1 MYRAALIGALVIVT
15 AGSGCSKLVPKL
27 DEVIP
32 DNRKEY
38 RKAKSLP
45 DLEVPPELS
54 TDAIQDRM
62 AIPEGGQA
70 ARYSTYQERRAE
82 RKRAEELEQTQTS
95 AIRLLENEHVLAAE
109 GAPVQVWP
117 KLRAFWQAE
126 GYELELDDVELGII
140 ETSWNE
146 NESKLARDKFKVFAE
161 AGDGSGTTVL
171 YISHEGQE
179 LVPQGEDL
187 VWQRR
192 PRNVELERTTVE
204 RLEQQLNDSPR
215 SGLAT
220 RAPDGDARRPDEDLE
235 AGASS
240 NRTRSAGSA
249 PASGLQLAEM
259 VSVGDGKS
267 YLSVAQDFPAAWK
280 STGRALE
287 QAGVAVKN
295 SDKGRGIYVVQMAD
309 AGEDEGGMLSKLKFW
324 DRGGGE
330 EYQVSLTG
338 VGEKTE
344 VVVLDRSGRWETSGD
359 AATLLDRLHEA
370 LNGGRI

>member
-1 MYRAALIGALVIVT
+1 MYRAALIGVLVIVT

-27 DEVIP
+27 DEVMP
-32 DNRKEY
+32 DNRKDY
-38 RKAKSLP
+38 QKAKSLP

-70 ARYSTYQERRAE
+70 ARYSTYQERRAD

-117 KLRAFWQAE
+117 KLRAFWESE
-126 GYELELDDVELGII
+126 GYQLELDDVELGII

-179 LVPQGEDL
+179 LVPQGEEL

-192 PRNVELERTTVE
+192 PRNVELERATVE
-204 RLEQQLNDSPR
+204 RLEQELTDTPR

-220 RAPDGDARRPDEDLE
+220 RESDGDVRPTSETE
-235 AGASS
+235 GAGTPVGE
-240 NRTRSAGSA
+240 TRSVDSA
-249 PASGLQLAEM
+249 PASGVQLAEM

-267 YLSVAQDFPAAWK
+267 YLTVAQDFPAAWK
-280 STGRALE
+280 ATGRALE

-295 SDKGRGIYVVQMAD
+295 SDKGRGIYVIQMTG
-309 AGEDEGGMLSKLKFW
+309 AGQDEGGMLSKLKFW

-359 AATLLDRLHEA
+359 AATLLDKLHEA
-370 LNGGRI
+370 LNSGRI